1 MNYLPIDI
9 ERSYLLKENEHE
21 YKTKYTY
28 SVEDSAVTAERNVLP
43 SVSGHSV
50 MLYGL
55 DDMLHYNIPPY
66 YIEDAGAY
74 QELEFRIFEPY
85 AWNYL
90 DDVASSGGY
99 ATVKISLAID
109 PYQTGEYIIYWIKRT
124 SYDDGRSAYQEYR
137 VNDPPQQLG
146 LSNLAL
152 RVSGTSIITP
162 YGNGA
167 SLGLIDIFQTEPPHS
182 ILIANAIPIYK
193 PLTSGSHWT
202 HLGFKYSSPSEQTIL
217 IKNNPFGKTNNKKI
231 VTQNL
236 ERSIIT

>member
-21 YKTKYTY
+21 YKIKYTY

-43 SVSGHSV
+43 SVSGHTV

-55 DDMLHYNIPPY
+55 DDMLYYNISPY
-66 YIEDAGAY
+66 YIEDVGAY
-74 QELEFRIFEPY
+74 QELEYRIFEPY
-85 AWNYL
+85 EYNIY
-90 DDVASSGGY
+90 DDSASSGGY
-99 ATVKISLAID
+99 ATVRISLEID

-146 LSNLAL
+146 LNNLAL
-152 RVSGTSIITP
+152 QVSGTSIITP
-162 YGNGA
+162 YDNSA
-167 SLGLIDIFQTEPPHS
+167 SMGLIDIFQTEPPHS
-182 ILIANAIPIYK
+182 ILIANVVPIYK
-193 PLTSGSHWT
+193 PLTSGSHWIQ
-202 HLGFKYSSPSEQTIL
+202 LGFKYSSPPEQTIL

-236 ERSIIT
+236 ERSIIK